1 MKVAAYQCPLL
12 GSASM
17 RAVDLIGNRV
27 RWSEANGVEILCC
40 PEAVLGGLADY
51 AKDPAAAALSVVQLG
66 VLLKPLASHT
76 VTTIL
81 GFTEIS
87 GGLLYNSAAVFHQGM
102 VVGTYRKQHPAI
114 RSSVYTVGMETRVFT
129 VGELTFGILI
139 CNDSNFEEP
148 GRSMIAKGATA
159 FFVPTNC
166 GLPERRAGAE
176 IVSEARKV
184 DVAWARKFGVA
195 VIRADVVGRC
205 GALYSFGCSGI
216 VNAAGAV
223 VQDTPAGT
231 EALLV
236 ADILRTPAGLDQLP
250 QASQLGLDRTH

>member
-1 MKVAAYQCPLL
+1 MKIAAYQCPLL
-12 GSASM
+12 GPASM
-17 RAVDLIGNRV
+17 GAVDLICERV
-27 RWSEANGVEILCC
+27 RWCEAHGVEILCC

-51 AKDPAAAALSVVQLG
+51 AQDPARVALRMEQLG
-66 VLLKPLASHT
+66 TLLKSLASQT
-76 VTTIL
+76 VTSIL
-81 GFTEIS
+81 GFTEVAS
-87 GGLLYNSAAVFHQGM
+87 GLLYNSAVVFHKGT
-102 VVGTYRKQHPAI
+102 VLGTYRKQHPAI
-114 RSSVYTVGMETRVFT
+114 RSSVYTAGLETRVFT

-148 GRSMIAKGATA
+148 ARSMVAKGASA

-176 IVSEARKV
+176 IVDEARKV
-184 DVAWARKFGVA
+184 DVARAKKFGVA

-216 VNAAGAV
+216 VDASGAI
-223 VQDTPAGT
+223 VQDAPAGT

-236 ADILRTPAGLDQLP
+236 ADIPRTRLNIARIE
-250 QASQLGLDRTH
+250 S

>member
-1 MKVAAYQCPLL
+1 
-12 GSASM
+12 M
-17 RAVDLIGNRV
+17 RAVDLISDRV

-51 AKDPAAAALSVVQLG
+51 AEDPASVALSLEQLS
-66 VLLKPLASHT
+66 VLLKPLASQT
-76 VTTIL
+76 VTTIV
-81 GFTEIS
+81 GFTEIA

-114 RSSVYTVGMETRVFT
+114 RSSVYTAGVETRVFT

-148 GRSMIAKGATA
+148 GRSMVATGATA

-166 GLPERRAGAE
+166 GLPERRTAWAE
-176 IVSEARKV
+176 IVNEARKV
-184 DVAWARKFGVA
+184 DVARARKFGVS
-195 VIRADVVGRC
+195 VIRADVVGWC

-216 VNAAGAV
+216 VDAAGAV

-236 ADILRTPAGLDQLP
+236 ADIPRTTA
-250 QASQLGLDRTH
+250 RVVVN

>member
-12 GSASM
+12 CSTSM
-17 RAVDLIGNRV
+17 EAVNLIGERV
-27 RWSEANGVEILCC
+27 RWCEEKAVEILCC

-51 AKDPAAAALSVVQLG
+51 AEDPAAVALSMEQLG
-66 VLLKPLASHT
+66 ALLKPLASKT

-81 GFTEIS
+81 GFTEVA
-87 GGLLYNSAAVFHQGM
+87 GGLFYNSAVVFHNGT
-102 VVGTYRKQHPAI
+102 VLGTYRKHHPAI
-114 RSSVYTVGMETRVFT
+114 RSSVYTAGVEARVFT

-148 GRSMIAKGATA
+148 ARSMVAKGATA

-166 GLPERRAGAE
+166 GLPECRAVAE
-176 IVSEARKV
+176 IVDEARKV
-184 DVAWARKFGVA
+184 DVERAKEYGVA

-216 VNAAGAV
+216 VDAAGTI

-236 ADILRTPAGLDQLP
+236 ADIPRSAGL
-250 QASQLGLDRTH
+250 

>member
-17 RAVDLIGNRV
+17 RAVELICDRV

-51 AKDPAAAALSVVQLG
+51 AEDPAAIALSVEQLG
-66 VLLKPLASHT
+66 VLLRPLASQT

-81 GFTEIS
+81 GFTETAE
-87 GGLLYNSAAVFHQGM
+87 GHLYNSTAVFHQGM

-114 RSSVYTVGMETRVFT
+114 RSSVYIAGVEARVFT

-139 CNDSNFEEP
+139 CNDSNFDEP
-148 GRSMIAKGATA
+148 ARSMVAKGAA
-159 FFVPTNC
+159 AVFVPTNC
-166 GLPERRAGAE
+166 GLPEGRAGAE
-176 IVSEARKV
+176 IVDEARKV
-184 DVAWARKFGVA
+184 DVARARKFGVS

-205 GALYSFGCSGI
+205 GALHSFGCSGI
-216 VNAAGAV
+216 VDVAGAV
-223 VQDTPAGT
+223 VQDAQAGT

-236 ADILRTPAGLDQLP
+236 ADIPRTKSNFLRTGP
-250 QASQLGLDRTH
+250 

>member
-1 MKVAAYQCPLL
+1 MNVAAYQCPLL

-17 RAVDLIGNRV
+17 RAVDLIYDRV
-27 RWSEANGVEILCC
+27 RWSEANGVEIVCC

-51 AKDPAAAALSVVQLG
+51 AEDPAAIALSVEQLG
-66 VLLKPLASHT
+66 VLLKPLASQT

-81 GFTEIS
+81 GFTEIA

-102 VVGTYRKQHPAI
+102 VTGTYRKQHPAI
-114 RSSVYTVGMETRVFT
+114 RSSAYSAGAETRVFS

-148 GRSMIAKGATA
+148 ARSMVAKGATA

-166 GLPERRAGAE
+166 GLPAGRAGTE
-176 IVSEARKV
+176 IVDDARKV
-184 DVAWARKFGVA
+184 DVACARKFGVS
-195 VIRADVVGRC
+195 VIRADVVGTC
-205 GALYSFGCSGI
+205 DALHSFGCSGI
-216 VNAAGAV
+216 VDAAGV
-223 VQDTPAGT
+223 VVLDAPPDT

-236 ADILRTPAGLDQLP
+236 ADIPLTKSNLAQTGW
-250 QASQLGLDRTH
+250 